1 MSHSVNIT
9 TQFKNIENLLKQF
22 KKAGWEIVTDSK
34 ANTYFSDPRKEEVH
48 KYVAKNPTQGGF
60 DVGIG
65 LDSDG
70 NAYFVCDF
78 YDRSIERQLGANLKD
93 IKQGYALDEVKKLFQ
108 EEDLSYH
115 VSELPSGELV
125 VIAEK

>member
-9 TQFKNIENLLKQF
+9 TQFKNINNLLNQF
-22 KKAGWEIVTDSK
+22 KKAGWNIVNDCK
-34 ANTYFSDPRKEEVH
+34 ANTYYSDPRKDEVH
-48 KYVAKNPTQGGF
+48 KYVAKNPKQRGF

-65 LDSDG
+65 IDSDG

-78 YDRSIERQLGANLKD
+78 FDHSIEQQLGQKLKD
-93 IKQGYALDEVKKLFQ
+93 IKQGYALDEVKKLLQ
-108 EEDLSYH
+108 EEDLPYH

-125 VIAEK
+125 VIAEE